1 MTNLQKQENR
11 AISPVNQMK
20 HLLANQGI
28 QNLFADALK
37 ENKDRFLASIID
49 LYNGDS
55 YLQGCDPKEVAME
68 ALKAATLNLPINKSL
83 GYAYIVPF
91 KNKGKLTPQFQIGY
105 KGYIQMAQRSG
116 QYKALNAGI
125 MYEGMEVK
133 RDYLKG
139 TFEITGEPKSDKV
152 TGYFAYFQLLN
163 GYEKAIFM
171 TKDEITEHAKKY
183 SQSYGSEYSPWK
195 KQFDEMGQ
203 KTVIKRLLSKY
214 GVLTTEF
221 QDAIKEDEDR
231 EVLRAAENN
240 AMIEMTDSDEE
251 EVVEVNPETGEI
263 IEEDVKAPF

>member
-11 AISPVNQMK
+11 QISPVNQMK

-139 TFEITGEPKSDKV
+139 TFEIIGEPKSDKV

-163 GYEKAIFM
+163 GYEKAIYM
-171 TKDEITEHAKKY
+171 TKEEVTNHAKRY
-183 SQSYGSEYSPWK
+183 SQAYSSDFSPWK
-195 KQFDEMGQ
+195 KQFDEMAQ
-203 KTVIKRLLSKY
+203 KTVLKRLLTKY

-221 QDAIKEDEDR
+221 EDVVKQEEDQ
-231 EVLRAAENN
+231 EVAEISMANAAL
-240 AMIEMTDSDEE
+240 EMPQEIITVDD
-251 EVVEVNPETGEI
+251 ETGEV